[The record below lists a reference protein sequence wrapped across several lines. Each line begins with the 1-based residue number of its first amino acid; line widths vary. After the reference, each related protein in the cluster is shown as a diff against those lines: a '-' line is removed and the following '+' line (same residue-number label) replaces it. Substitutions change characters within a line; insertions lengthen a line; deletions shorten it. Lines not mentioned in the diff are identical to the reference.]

1 VGSWIDD
8 LLLRDSDAQYHP
20 FPQTTLLTKTENTP
34 MSRKLVILTEG
45 HTNPHTAKTASS
57 IVRYRRDEV
66 VALLDSTQAGKT
78 SQELLG
84 VGDDLPIVATL
95 SEAAGADTLLLGIAP
110 PGGKIPPSWRAI
122 ILEAITKGMNI
133 VAGLHDFLTDD
144 AEFVAAAEKHGTT
157 LTDVRKNEERDIA
170 RRVGIRNDCL
180 RILTVGND
188 CSIGKMLTSIE
199 LANALRERGN
209 TTKFI
214 ATGQTGIMIE
224 GDGCPIDR
232 VIADFV
238 SGAVEKMILE
248 HQHNDIL
255 LVEGQGSLVHPSYS
269 AVTLGLIH
277 GCLPQAMILCYEVGR
292 DCITGVEHVKIP
304 PLAKVRELN
313 EMMASITQPSRVI
326 GVAMNSRR
334 VSAEEAEAERERV
347 RAELGLP
354 VCDVIRHGP
363 DELVEA
369 ILKFKSSGDWKTA
382 SK

>member
-1 VGSWIDD
+1 
-8 LLLRDSDAQYHP
+8 
-20 FPQTTLLTKTENTP
+20 

-45 HTNPHTAKTASS
+45 HTDPHTAKTASS
-57 IVRYRRDEV
+57 VVRYRRDEV
-66 VALLDSTQAGKT
+66 VALLDSTQAGRT
-78 SQELLG
+78 TDELLG

-95 SEAAGADTLLLGIAP
+95 AEAVGANTLLLGIAP
-110 PGGKIPPSWRAI
+110 PGGKIPPPWRAI
-122 ILEAITKGMNI
+122 ILEAIAKGMDI

-144 AEFVAAAEKHGTT
+144 SEFVAAAEQYGVT
-157 LTDVRKNEERDIA
+157 LTDVRKNDEHDIA
-170 RRVGIRNDCL
+170 RRVGIRSDCL
-180 RILTVGND
+180 RVLTVGHD
-188 CSIGKMLTSIE
+188 CSIGKMVTSIE

-209 TTKFI
+209 KTKFI

-255 LVEGQGSLVHPSYS
+255 MVEGQGSLVHPSYS

-292 DCITGVEHVKIP
+292 ERVTGVEHVKIP

-313 EMMASITQPSRVI
+313 EMMASVTQPSRVI
-326 GVAMNSRR
+326 GVSMNSRR
-334 VSAEEAEAERERV
+334 VSAADAEAERERV

-354 VCDVIRHGP
+354 VCDVFRHGP

-369 ILKFKSSGDWKTA
+369 ILEFQRGEAWKATGE
-382 SK
+382 STLCN